1 MPACSTIH
9 VSSAGDIVG
18 SADAAILFSQIIERA
33 SRAKQAG
40 VRKELEQLC
49 LRMLSEGGSS
59 NSAQIAGSI
68 MGAYSTLD
76 ARAKLAFFEFLD
88 RSLGLDPVRVLEAAT
103 RYADDPVAER
113 ALELQ
118 RVAEPPRQELLRRI
132 NRALGGTAAI
142 VGMRRDLL
150 RAVGE
155 YPQLRAV
162 DSDFRHLLA
171 SWFNPGFLFLQRVDW
186 QSPAALLEKIIRHEA
201 VHAITDWSDLRR
213 RLRPD
218 RRCFGFFHPQLPG
231 EPLIF
236 VEVAL
241 LDAIPRSIAQV
252 IGGNDD
258 AAAPVENPRVAA
270 FYSIS
275 NCEPGLRGVS
285 LGNFLIKQVAEQLRG
300 ELPSLKRFCTLSPI
314 PAFRGWLE
322 RLDVEQLPEAWPA
335 RARTGVSTAVRELRI
350 RHGAGLDALRAKAAV
365 GALGDDDLR
374 RLAVCAGVFLACE
387 STTSHGDPV
396 ARFHLDNGARLERI
410 NAAADLTPK
419 AIDESL
425 GVMVN
430 YLYDLDAIEANHERF
445 VRGEVVRSRSIA
457 GIT

>member
-1 MPACSTIH
+1 
-9 VSSAGDIVG
+9 
-18 SADAAILFSQIIERA
+18 LFSQILERA
-33 SRAKQAG
+33 GRAKQSG
-40 VRKELEQLC
+40 LRKELEQLC
-49 LRMLSEGGSS
+49 LRVLSEAGSS
-59 NSAQIAGSI
+59 NSAHIAAGI
-68 MGAYSTLD
+68 IDAYATLD
-76 ARAKLAFFEFLD
+76 ATAKIAFFGFLD
-88 RSLGLDPVRVLEAAT
+88 RALGLDPVLVLEAAT
-103 RYADDPVAER
+103 RYAEDPVAER

-118 RVAEPPRQELLRRI
+118 RVTEPPRQELLRRI
-132 NRALGGTAAI
+132 NRAPGGTAAI

-150 RAVGE
+150 HALAE
-155 YPQLRAV
+155 NPQLRTV

-201 VHAITDWSDLRR
+201 VHAIGDWSDLRR
-213 RLRPD
+213 RLQPD
-218 RRCFGFFHPQLPG
+218 RRLFGFFHPQLPG

-241 LDAIPRSIAQV
+241 LDAIPRSIGQV
-252 IGGNDD
+252 IGSDEARATT
-258 AAAPVENPRVAA
+258 AANPRVAA

-285 LGNFLIKQVAEQLRG
+285 LGNFLIKEVAQQLRG

-322 RLDVEQLPEAWPA
+322 HLDVERLPEAWSA
-335 RARTGVSTAVRELRI
+335 RARTGVATALRELRV
-350 RHGAGLDALRAKAAV
+350 RHGPQLDALRAQAAA
-365 GALGDDDLR
+365 GALEEGDQR
-374 RLAVCAGVFLACE
+374 RLAVCAAVFLACE
-387 STTSHGDPV
+387 STTGHADPV
-396 ARFHLDNGARLERI
+396 ARFHLANGARLERI
-410 NAAADLTPK
+410 NAAADLSPK

-445 VRGEVVRSRSIA
+445 ARSEVVRSRSLA
-457 GIT
+457 SIT